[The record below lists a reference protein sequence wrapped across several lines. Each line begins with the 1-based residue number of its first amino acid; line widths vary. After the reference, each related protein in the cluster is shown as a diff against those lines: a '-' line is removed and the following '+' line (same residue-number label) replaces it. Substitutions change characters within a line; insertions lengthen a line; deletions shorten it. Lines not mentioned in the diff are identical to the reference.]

1 MELLVYIYIL
11 THTIIMWHTY
21 PCRLDLLEIIE
32 QVLHFPENMYNANQ
46 WNQNIFPDGWLVW
59 MVNASRRY
67 TAWTVSKKK
76 HTSYICEQQDTTY
89 RSLANSH
96 IFFIFDMGSTILV
109 TISSKSFEAKQGIKL
124 SQALALQPILWPVC
138 YTPILLPQCW
148 LPFEFYL

>member
-1 MELLVYIYIL
+1 MELLVYIP
-11 THTIIMWHTY
+11 THTIMWHTY
-21 PCRLDLLEIIE
+21 PCRLDLLEISE

-46 WNQNIFPDGWLVW
+46 WNQHIFPDGWLVW

-67 TAWTVSKKK
+67 TAWTVSEKK
-76 HTSYICEQQDTTY
+76 HTSYICEQQDITY

-138 YTPILLPQCW
+138 YTPSLLPQCW